1 MDDIPSLLEK
11 AVRIAVLAHAGQKRK
26 DGPPYIIHPFGIAL
40 KLAKYGFSDTVI
52 AAALVHDVLEDTDYP
67 PEKMRAE
74 LGEEVWAIVQS
85 VTNDDSLGWE
95 EKKLKYVETVRAGPD
110 DAKAVATADKINNM
124 ESLII
129 AHQEHGDALWAKFNA
144 NKEKKLWFEEKMLV
158 MLKESWN
165 HPLIAEYETLVAWMR
180 SV

>member
-11 AVRIAVLAHAGQKRK
+11 AVRIAVVAHEGQKRK

-40 KLAKYGFSDTVI
+40 KLAKYDFSDTVI

-67 PEKMRAE
+67 PDKMRTE

-95 EKKLKYVETVRAGPD
+95 EKKLKYVETVRAGSD
-110 DAKAVATADKINNM
+110 DAKAVATADKIHNM
-124 ESLII
+124 ESLVM
-129 AHQEHGDALWAKFNA
+129 AYQEHGEALWTKFNA
-144 NKEKKLWFEEKMLV
+144 NKEKKLWFEEKMLA

-165 HPLIAEYETLVAWMR
+165 HPMIQEYETLVSWMR
-180 SV
+180 TA